1 MSALRSA
8 LFDWDA
14 ARVSRVIVAG
24 LALYI
29 AQRVADGFFAELA
42 AVIVLC
48 IVLDIPWLIAERIL
62 DR

>member
-14 ARVSRVIVAG
+14 ARVSKVIVAG
-24 LALYI
+24 LAVYI
-29 AQRVADGFFAELA
+29 AQRIADGFLAELGI
-42 AVIVLC
+42 VIILC